1 MQGGCT
7 QRASRQTGSMR
18 RMAKLILL
26 ACIAGLAACDRK
38 PAPPGPPPPAK
49 VGIVTLKSQSVVL
62 TTELPG
68 RTEAFLTAD
77 VRPQVNGVVT
87 RRIFTEG
94 GDVQLGQQ
102 LYQIDPATYKA
113 TYDTAMATLQYD
125 RAALATARAKTARYK
140 PLAAAQAVSQ
150 QDYDDAIATSGEA
163 VANIA
168 TAMASIEQAKIN
180 LAYTKVLAPI
190 AGRIGHSSVTP
201 GALVTANQTTALST
215 ITQLDPIYVDV
226 TQPAS
231 TLLRLQQELA
241 AGRLQSMGPNQAK
254 VTLVLEDGS
263 TYSAPGILQ
272 FSEVTVDESTGT
284 VLVRALFPNHDHM
297 LLPGLYV
304 RAELR
309 EGTDDKAILVP
320 QQGVSRNTHGDATVM
335 LVGPG
340 NKAVLKMVQAARA
353 IGANWLVTSGLAAGD
368 RVIVDGL
375 QQLQPGMEVQ
385 ASEVANDAS
394 AGAGK

>member
-1 MQGGCT
+1 MNSKAAVGISRGCLKPP
-7 QRASRQTGSMR
+7 SRSMT
-18 RMAKLILL
+18 MPFLL
-26 ACIAGLAACDRK
+26 ALLATLAACDRK

-49 VGIVTLKSQSVVL
+49 VGIVILKHQSVEL

-77 VRPQVNGVVT
+77 VRPQVSGVVT

-94 GDVQLGQQ
+94 GDVRAGEQ

-113 TYDTAMATLQYD
+113 AYDTAMATLQYD
-125 RAALATARAKTARYK
+125 RAALATARAKTTRYK
-140 PLAAAQAVSQ
+140 PLAAAQAVSR
-150 QDYDDAIATSGEA
+150 QDYDDAVAISGEA

-168 TAMASIEQAKIN
+168 TAMASIEQANIN
-180 LAYTKVLAPI
+180 LAYTKVMAPI
-190 AGRIGHSSVTP
+190 AGRIGRSSVTP
-201 GALVTANQTTALST
+201 GALVTADQTTALST

-226 TQPAS
+226 TQPAT
-231 TLLRLQQELA
+231 TLLRLQHELA
-241 AGRLQSMGPNQAK
+241 AGRLQRIGPHQAK
-254 VTLVLEDGS
+254 VTLLLEDGS
-263 TYSAPGILQ
+263 AYNSPGVLQ
-272 FSEVTVDESTGT
+272 FSEVTVDEGTGT
-284 VLVRALFPNHDHM
+284 VLLRAIFPNHDHM

-309 EGTDDKAILVP
+309 EGTNEKAILVP

-340 NKAVLKMVQAARA
+340 NKAVLKVVQATQA
-353 IGANWLVTSGLAAGD
+353 IGANWLVTGGLAAGD
-368 RVIVDGL
+368 KVIVDGL

-385 ASEVANDAS
+385 ATEVAD
-394 AGAGK
+394 